1 MKSVTQIVPENLV
14 KLRKKHNLTQ
24 IELSK
29 KINYSDKAISRW
41 EKGEVIPGYD
51 VLEKIADVYG
61 VPLVYFFSEHLTE
74 EEKKFKEREKN
85 LYLLIM
91 LSLILVVWTVAVLAF
106 FVVKNFY
113 NDFVWE
119 IFVWAMPIT
128 LYVIRWCQKHF
139 FEDKFFVLTT
149 SFSVWLTIIAIY
161 VQWFSLNLWQLF
173 LFGIPVQLTIVLL
186 YLLKKIKKPVNKKK
200 VSTERIERFLNKDK

>member
-1 MKSVTQIVPENLV
+1 
-14 KLRKKHNLTQ
+14 
-24 IELSK
+24 
-29 KINYSDKAISRW
+29 
-41 EKGEVIPGYD
+41 
-51 VLEKIADVYG
+51 
-61 VPLVYFFSEHLTE
+61 
-74 EEKKFKEREKN
+74 
-85 LYLLIM
+85 M

-139 FEDKFFVLTT
+139 FEDKFFVLTA